1 MISNSYQHIVILNDR
16 TYLCTCLLLV
26 SHGVICHHY
35 FKLIVKNPNALF
47 HIMLMLTR
55 WLQDNAW
62 NCIDSIFNEP
72 FIRTLSKNLKQSPND
87 GIDQKTYLVSRY
99 YDSIQEEIRTHYHIQ
114 KKLDYGQIMEY
125 FKQVLNYSLDDD
137 D

>member
-1 MISNSYQHIVILNDR
+1 
-16 TYLCTCLLLV
+16 
-26 SHGVICHHY
+26 
-35 FKLIVKNPNALF
+35 
-47 HIMLMLTR
+47 MLTR

-72 FIRTLSKNLKQSPND
+72 FIRTSSKNLKQSPND